1 MLSAPRKKGGLEV
14 LMTDSVDTNPLP
26 EADANGIIHRNKG
39 KSWGKPFVKGDPRAS
54 KGGKAPRKFNQLRH
68 LAIQIATEAV
78 DPDGTV
84 DTTKVEA
91 IIRDWMGSTDFQKQ
105 KAALELAY
113 GKVPDKTELTGKD
126 GSAIE
131 VNIVKRYADE

>member
-1 MLSAPRKKGGLEV
+1 
-14 LMTDSVDTNPLP
+14 MTDASDLNTDDDRKP
-26 EADANGIIHRNKG
+26 DANGIVHHNKG
-39 KSWGKPFVKGDPRAS
+39 KNWGKPFVKGDPRAS

-68 LAIQIATEAV
+68 LAIQIATEAI
-78 DPDGTV
+78 DPNGAV

-91 IIRDWMGSTDFQKQ
+91 IIRDWMGSSDFQKQ

-126 GSAIE
+126 GTAIE

>member
-1 MLSAPRKKGGLEV
+1 
-14 LMTDSVDTNPLP
+14 MTDNVDDAPNP
-26 EADANGIIHRNKG
+26 DGIIHRNAG
-39 KSWGKPFVKGDPRAS
+39 KYWGKPFVKGDPRAS

-113 GKVPDKTELTGKD
+113 GKVPDKTEVSGKN
-126 GSAIE
+126 GGAIE

>member
-1 MLSAPRKKGGLEV
+1 MLSAPEKKGGLEV
-14 LMTDSVDTNPLP
+14 LMTDSADTNPLP

-91 IIRDWMGSTDFQKQ
+91 IIRDWMTSSDFQKQ

-113 GKVPDKTELTGKD
+113 GKVPDKTEVSGKN
-126 GSAIE
+126 GGAIE